1 MSDNDEINLLDDYRV
16 IFNLISLK
24 AKNLHAVLCKE
35 TGRIVCFT
43 NWFQTAKEIEC
54 DPSLRA
60 WYFINH
66 TKLIPSNVNLNT
78 PYEVVFDNITGAFFV
93 KEITQ
98 EEVNRFIVISEK
110 AAVLDTIH
118 RTISEEHDYI
128 RSDLSL
134 QEHVYQKKYEE
145 ALEVISGGFD
155 REKHIYICFESN
167 EKNINP
173 VKLARAIIDKRNF
186 AESKLFHMEQLRVKY
201 TNMLKQ
207 CNNLLKVNEILD
219 EFNRESSI
227 YGRF

>member
-1 MSDNDEINLLDDYRV
+1 MSDEANLLDNYRV

-43 NWFQTAKEIEC
+43 NWMQTAKAIES
-54 DPSLRA
+54 DPSLRV

-66 TKLIPSNVNLNT
+66 AKLIPSNVNLNT
-78 PYEVVFDNITGAFFV
+78 PYGVVFDAITGAFFV

-98 EEVNRFIVISEK
+98 EEVHRFIVISEK
-110 AAVLDTIH
+110 AAVFDIIH
-118 RTISEEHDYI
+118 RTINQERDHI
-128 RSDLSL
+128 RANLAL
-134 QEHVYQKKYEE
+134 QEYVYKKKYEE
-145 ALEVISGGFD
+145 ALEVIETGFD
-155 REKHIYICFESN
+155 REKHIYIHSESN
-167 EKNINP
+167 EKNVNP
-173 VKLARAIIDKRNF
+173 VKLAKAIIDKRNF
-186 AESKLFHMEQLRVKY
+186 AESRLFHTEQMRVKY

-207 CNNLLKVNEILD
+207 CNDLLKVNQILD